1 MVFLRS
7 GKVLDFHVPNIRTL
21 ELHLLQL
28 IMRCL
33 LILAVVSS
41 QIGRADTVSLP
52 DIGDSSG
59 STISPGEEK
68 EVGESLLRYFRK
80 NNLIVDDP
88 VVQDYIQDLGYR
100 LAAHSDQPDQP
111 FTFFV
116 VRDPAIN
123 AFAAPGGYIGVHS
136 GLILTAQNE
145 SELAAVIAHEIAH
158 ITQKHMAR
166 MYESASKHRYT
177 AAIALLAAIL
187 IGQQSTEAAQA
198 ALATG
203 VAADAQMQI
212 NFTRGNEKEAD
223 FIGIKTLA
231 QAGFDPSSMADFFER
246 MQQSTRLY
254 GDELPEFLR
263 THPVTENRIAESRA
277 RARNMHVEKIADSR
291 NFFIIQAHLRVSQ
304 AQDITQFLRDYEK
317 KDNTDAVKNDQY
329 LYTLALANNRAGRYA
344 AALQAITP
352 LVNKD
357 PNRIAYR
364 ITQAQIQLAAGQG
377 QDALKNY
384 TQLLGIYP
392 NNHAITIN
400 YASALFTLGQKQKA
414 YEVLRDYSRNR
425 ELDAPGLKLYADIAG
440 AAGNQG
446 EAYFALAEYQLQN
459 GDVRQA
465 IQQLERAQKLPDL
478 DYYLSSKIE
487 ARLQE
492 LKDEL
497 SRETKNA
504 KK

>member
-1 MVFLRS
+1 MF
-7 GKVLDFHVPNIRTL
+7 
-21 ELHLLQL
+21 QL

-33 LILAVVSS
+33 LILVLASS
-41 QIGRADTVSLP
+41 QISRADTVALP

-59 STISPGEEK
+59 GTISPGEEK
-68 EVGESLLRYFRK
+68 EMGESLLRYLRK
-80 NNLIVDDP
+80 NNLIFDDP
-88 VVQDYIQDLGYR
+88 IVQDYIQDLGYR

-123 AFAAPGGYIGVHS
+123 AFAAPGGYIGIHS
-136 GLILTAQNE
+136 GLILTARNE

-231 QAGFDPSSMADFFER
+231 QAGFDPVSMADFFER

-277 RARNMHVEKIADSR
+277 RARSLHIDKSADSH
-291 NFFIIQAHLRVSQ
+291 NFALIQAYLRVSL
-304 AQDITQFLRDYEK
+304 AQDITQFLRDFEK
-317 KDNTDAVKNDQY
+317 QENNNLARNDQY
-329 LYTLALANNRAGRYA
+329 FYTIALANNKAGRFD

-352 LVNKD
+352 LVRKD

-364 ITQAQIQLAAGQG
+364 ITQAQIQLAAGKSQE
-377 QDALKNY
+377 ALDNY
-384 TQLLGIYP
+384 TKLLGLYP
-392 NNHAITIN
+392 NNHSVTIN
-400 YASALFTLGQKQKA
+400 YASALFSLGQKQKA

-446 EAYFALAEYQLQN
+446 EAYFSLAEYHFQN
-459 GDVRQA
+459 GDIHQA
-465 IQQLERAQKLPDL
+465 IQQLELAQKLPNL
-478 DYYLSSKIE
+478 DYYLSSRIE
-487 ARLQE
+487 ARIQE
-492 LKDEL
+492 LKDAL
-497 SRETKNA
+497 SRESKNA